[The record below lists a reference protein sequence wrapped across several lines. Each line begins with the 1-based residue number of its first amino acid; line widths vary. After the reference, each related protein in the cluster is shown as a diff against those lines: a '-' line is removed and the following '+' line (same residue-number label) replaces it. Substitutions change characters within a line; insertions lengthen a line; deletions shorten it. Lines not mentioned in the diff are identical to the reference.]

1 MTRQRKTQVLIDA
14 AHLALT
20 EHRPQTVRQIFYHL
34 VITQLIANTRSR
46 YKALSRALVAARQDA
61 SIPWHWIEDRLRRPR
76 KVPMWHHV
84 AHYATSC
91 KTWYRR
97 NVWLTQ
103 PRLVEVWLEKDA
115 LSGIF
120 EDILEPFGVTLNVG
134 RGYDGWSS
142 IHEAAARYARW
153 PTAPTILYFGDF
165 DPSGRDMV
173 RSLEERIAFFGTS
186 PNLEI
191 CAILRSD
198 IQDYDLPPNFTK
210 STDSRQTAFVLEHG
224 DISVELDA
232 LPIQVLRDR
241 ILEAIEQHMDLDALA
256 QTKQQEAKDQ
266 QAIDHLLSDA

>member
-1 MTRQRKTQVLIDA
+1 MTRQRKTQLLIDA

-20 EHRPQTVRQIFYHL
+20 QYRPQTVRQIFYHL
-34 VITQLIANTRSR
+34 VATHLVANTRSR
-46 YKALSRALVAARQDA
+46 YKAVCRALVAARQDGT
-61 SIPWHWIEDRLRRPR
+61 IPWQWIEDRLRRPR
-76 KVPMWHHV
+76 KVPMWHDV

-120 EDILEPFGVTLNVG
+120 EDILEPYGVTLNVG

-165 DPSGRDMV
+165 DPSGRDMA
-173 RSLEERIAFFGTS
+173 RSLEERVGFFGTS
-186 PNLEI
+186 PNLQI
-191 CAILRSD
+191 CAILRSHID
-198 IQDYDLPPNFTK
+198 DFNLPPDFTK
-210 STDSRQTAFVLEHG
+210 STDSRRTAFVAEHG

-232 LPIQVLRDR
+232 LPIEILRGCIR
-241 ILEAIEQHMDLDALA
+241 GAIDTHMDLDALA

-266 QAIDHLLSDA
+266 QAIDDLLSDA